1 MPNAANHGPLT
12 ALAERVIHRVVQN
25 SAFFYYARTHF
36 YWGTM
41 RRMRRALDL
50 QPELSGWM
58 SFDDFGL
65 DRYYTDVVR
74 FEGSVPSTISI
85 GGIVFAHFMT
95 AGNFCRP
102 IPGITRPRS

>member
-1 MPNAANHGPLT
+1 MWTSWRKAQSRYQPRRAALEGNHEYRLT
-12 ALAERVIHRVVQN
+12 
-25 SAFFYYARTHF
+25 
-36 YWGTM
+36 
-41 RRMRRALDL
+41 RALDL